1 MACGGP
7 GPGPVLW
14 GLGSELLA
22 AVRLLGWG
30 MVMLVSGARNRGVI
44 ADCRTGGR
52 VFSGSAA
59 GEVKWFSSH

>member
-1 MACGGP
+1 M
-7 GPGPVLW
+7 LR

-22 AVRLLGWG
+22 AVQLLGWG
-30 MVMLVSGARNRGVI
+30 MVTLVSGARNPGVI

-59 GEVKWFSSH
+59 GEVKQFPSL